1 MRMRQWLECI
11 CNYLVFKVPSRLE
24 CGYMSLQLITLQWVR
39 ARARVIGLGPGL
51 GPGIG
56 LDSLTRWL
64 GEG

>member
-1 MRMRQWLECI
+1 
-11 CNYLVFKVPSRLE
+11 
-24 CGYMSLQLITLQWVR
+24 MSLQLITLQWVR